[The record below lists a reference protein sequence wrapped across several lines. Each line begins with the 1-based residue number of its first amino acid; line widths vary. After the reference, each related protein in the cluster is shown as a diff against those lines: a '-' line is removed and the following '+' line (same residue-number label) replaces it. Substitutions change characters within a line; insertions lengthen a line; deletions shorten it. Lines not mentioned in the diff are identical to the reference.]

1 MSVAKRM
8 YLLILAAAIG
18 LVSLAGIGYYE
29 VNRVYTITNYANVN
43 TAPRVEVLDDALAH
57 FAILNGLIWQ
67 HMANT
72 DNAKMLAIETQV
84 AEANK
89 ALTETFK
96 KYEETMLIDSK
107 DAELL
112 AADRAALASY
122 NTMSSHVMTESL
134 ADKQEVARDV
144 MLAGT
149 DVTKN
154 IRAAL
159 NEHRKYHVKLGV
171 DNATQAAAIKSS
183 ATIISITIAASILLV
198 VVLLGLYI
206 TRNLLKQL
214 GDEPE
219 RLAAMT
225 SQFANGDLSAQIN
238 VSDQDKSS
246 VAYSIRVL
254 QKTLKGLIDSLQ
266 YVSNKHDEGDI
277 DVDLDSKSFKGAYA
291 TVAEGMNKMVT
302 GHIQMNRKA
311 MEVVHAFGEG
321 DFDAP
326 LAQFPGKKA
335 FINAAIEST
344 RSNIKTFVS
353 DMQAMSAAHDAGD
366 IDSMMDETKFTGTYK
381 TMAHGVNGMVG
392 DHIDM
397 NKKAIAVVQGFGE
410 GNFDVALAS
419 LPGKKA
425 FINTAIESTRNN
437 IKTFVADMKTMSIA
451 HDAGDIESMMDE
463 AKFKGTYKEM
473 AHGVNTTVIGHIDM
487 NRKAISVVQGFGE
500 GNFSLSL
507 EQLPGKK
514 AFINAAIEQVRS
526 NLIALSADV
535 NMLAEAAR
543 DGRISTRA
551 DASKHQGDF
560 REIVAGVNEA
570 LEMIV
575 NPIIT
580 VKTAV
585 DAINA
590 ATQEI
595 AQGNADLSQRTEEQA
610 SSLEE
615 TASSMEELAST
626 VKQNAENAKQANQ
639 LAIAAS
645 IIATKGGEAVGKVV
659 STMSDINYSARK
671 IEDIISVID
680 GIAFQTNILALNAA
694 VEAARAG
701 EQGRGFAVVAGE
713 VRNLAQRSAGAAKE
727 IKELIAN
734 SVSKTTEGTLQ
745 VENAGKTM
753 EEIVNSVKRVSDII
767 GEIAAASI
775 EQSAGIDQV
784 NNAIT
789 QMDEVTQQNAALV
802 EQAAAAAESLRE
814 QSDGLMDA
822 VSVFKIEGAT
832 SAGRS
837 NSTKNV
843 KSFNDY
849 QAKSAPKP
857 AFKAVQPAKKIMAKT
872 GTDDSEWEEF

>member
-1 MSVAKRM
+1 MVDPQAVRADHLMGWTLAVLLLVSIGIAAVNGTWFEAISVGLPSVALPW
-8 YLLILAAAIG
+8 LLIRAMPG
-18 LVSLAGIGYYE
+18 SLATRIS
-29 VNRVYTITNYANVN
+29 IAI
-43 TAPRVEVLDDALAH
+43 ALMVFAALAIQQTRGMAEAH
-57 FAILNGLIWQ
+57 FAIFILLAFLLYYRDWKPIFVGALVIAVHHVAFNFMQAGNTGFYVFALGANLDVLIV
-67 HMANT
+67 HALSVVFETTLLILMAIN
-72 DNAKMLAIETQV
+72 LRS
-84 AEANK
+84 EAN
-89 ALTETFK
+89 
-96 KYEETMLIDSK
+96 MLGGAPK
-107 DAELL
+107 
-112 AADRAALASY
+112 
-122 NTMSSHVMTESL
+122 
-134 ADKQEVARDV
+134 EVVEIARRV
-144 MLAGT
+144 
-149 DVTKN
+149 
-154 IRAAL
+154 
-159 NEHRKYHVKLGV
+159 
-171 DNATQAAAIKSS
+171 
-183 ATIISITIAASILLV
+183 
-198 VVLLGLYI
+198 
-206 TRNLLKQL
+206 
-214 GDEPE
+214 
-219 RLAAMT
+219 
-225 SQFANGDLSAQIN
+225 ANGDLTVQIKTQTG
-238 VSDQDKSS
+238 DTSS
-246 VAYSIRVL
+246 VNAALKAMVQNLSALVTNMKNMSAEHDKGNINEVVDTSIFSGS
-254 QKTLKGLIDSLQ
+254 LK
-266 YVSNKHDEGDI
+266 E
-277 DVDLDSKSFKGAYA
+277 
-291 TVAEGMNKMVT
+291 VAQGVNSMVA
-302 GHIQMNRKA
+302 GHIELNLKA
-311 MEVVHAFGEG
+311 MNVVKAFGEG
-321 DFDAP
+321 NFEAP
-326 LAQFPGKKA
+326 LEQFPGKKV
-335 FINAAIEST
+335 FINET
-344 RSNIKTFVS
+344 VEQVRSNIKNFVFE
-353 DMQAMSAAHDAGD
+353 MKAMSAAHDAGD
-366 IDSMMDETKFTGTYK
+366 IDIRLDEEKFHGTYRE
-381 TMAHGVNGMVG
+381 MAHGVNTMVG
-392 DHIDM
+392 GHVDM
-397 NKKAIAVVQGFGE
+397 NRKAIAVVQGFGE
-410 GNFDVALAS
+410 GNFDAS
-419 LPGKKA
+419 LEQFPGKKA

-437 IKTFVADMKTMSIA
+437 IKTFVNDMKIMSFA

-473 AHGVNTTVIGHIDM
+473 AHGVNATVAGHIDM
-487 NRKAISVVQGFGE
+487 NRKAIGVVQGFGE
-500 GNFSLSL
+500 GDFKLSL

-514 AFINAAIEQVRS
+514 AFINTAIEQVRS
-526 NLIALSADV
+526 NLMALSADV
-535 NMLAEAAR
+535 TMLAEAGR

-575 NPIIT
+575 KPIIT

-585 DAINA
+585 DAINT

-615 TASSMEELAST
+615 TASSMEKIAST
-626 VKQNAENAKQANQ
+626 VRQNAENAKQANQ

-645 IIATKGGEAVGKVV
+645 IIAIKGGEAVGQVV

-734 SVSKTTEGTLQ
+734 SVSKTAEGTLQ

-753 EEIVNSVKRVSDII
+753 EKIVNSVKRVSDII

-822 VSVFKIEGAT
+822 VSIFKIEGAT

-837 NSTKNV
+837 NSIKKV

-857 AFKAVQPAKKIMAKT
+857 AFKAVLTAKKIIAKK
-872 GTDDSEWEEF
+872 GTDDGEWEEF